1 MSESVTSAVEALMAR
16 DATAGVSS
24 AVVVSVSGE
33 VVAERYGV
41 IPGNALR
48 EERVVDASTPLLS
61 WSVAKSVVHAI
72 VGVLV
77 ADARVDLDAPIGLSG
92 GARSGITWLD
102 LLEMRSGLAF
112 IEEYEIG
119 QPSDCIEMLFS
130 GDDASGVPDMGE
142 FAAARDVVDQPGRL
156 WNYSS
161 GSTNIV
167 CRAIGDLLAGPAST
181 TPPDVRAAAIT
192 NFVTERLMGPL
203 GIDDWSVRVDA
214 SGTLIGSSFM
224 FMSARSWVE
233 FGELYRRKGVAAMDS
248 YCCPT
253 HGVIMREPPS
263 PMILTVMDPTGLATA
278 DTGGPGRTARAYS
291 PHTGSRA
298 SSWWCGQSARS
309 PWRISVSHL
318 GPRPRVSSP
327 PSIAC
332 LTRWAE
338 DLRRCAPQR
347 CRRMLIG
354 SLRPWFTW

>member
-1 MSESVTSAVEALMAR
+1 MSESVTSAVETLMAR

-33 VVAERYGV
+33 VVVERYGV

-48 EERVVDASTPLLS
+48 EESIVDASTPLLS

-92 GARSGITWLD
+92 GARSGITWLN

-167 CRAIGDLLAGPAST
+167 CRAIGDLLAGPAAT
-181 TPPDVRAAAIT
+181 TPPDVRAAAVT
-192 NFVTERLMGPL
+192 NFVTERLMCPL

-233 FGELYRRKGVAAMDS
+233 FGELYRRKGVTGNGQPLLPDIWRDHARTTIARDPDGDGPDGFGYGRHWWTWPHRPGLFAA
-248 YCCPT
+248 
-253 HGVIMREPPS
+253 HGFEGQFVVVWPEREITLVHFGVTPRSQAPS
-263 PMILTVMDPTGLATA
+263 LIAALD
-278 DTGGPGRTARAYS
+278 
-291 PHTGSRA
+291 
-298 SSWWCGQSARS
+298 
-309 PWRISVSHL
+309 
-318 GPRPRVSSP
+318 RV
-327 PSIAC
+327 
-332 LTRWAE
+332 L
-338 DLRRCAPQR
+338 DVV
-347 CRRMLIG
+347 G
-354 SLRPWFTW
+354 

>member
-1 MSESVTSAVEALMAR
+1 MSESVTSAVEAVMTR

-24 AVVVSVSGE
+24 ALVVSVSGE

-77 ADARVDLDAPIGLSG
+77 ADARVDLDASMGLSG
-92 GARSGITWLD
+92 GGRSGITWLD

-142 FAAARDVVDQPGRL
+142 FAASRDVVDQPGRL

-161 GSTNIV
+161 GSTNVV
-167 CRAIGDLLAGPAST
+167 CRAIGDLLAGPAAT

-203 GIDDWSVRVDA
+203 GIDDWSARVDA

-224 FMSARSWVE
+224 FMSARSWIE
-233 FGELYRRKGVAAMDS
+233 FGELYRRAGVSRDGQRLVPD
-248 YCCPT
+248 YWRD
-253 HGVIMREPPS
+253 H
-263 PMILTVMDPTGLATA
+263 
-278 DTGGPGRTARAYS
+278 GRTTIAHDPDGDGPDGFGYGRHWWTW
-291 PHTGSRA
+291 PHRSGLFA
-298 SSWWCGQSARS
+298 AHGFEGQFVVVWPEREITLAHFGVTPRS
-309 PWRISVSHL
+309 HAPGLIAAL
-318 GPRPRVSSP
+318 DRVLD
-327 PSIAC
+327 AVN
-332 LTRWAE
+332 
-338 DLRRCAPQR
+338 
-347 CRRMLIG
+347 
-354 SLRPWFTW
+354 

>member
-1 MSESVTSAVEALMAR
+1 
-16 DATAGVSS
+16 
-24 AVVVSVSGE
+24 
-33 VVAERYGV
+33 
-41 IPGNALR
+41 
-48 EERVVDASTPLLS
+48 
-61 WSVAKSVVHAI
+61 VHAI

-92 GARSGITWLD
+92 GARSGITWLN

-167 CRAIGDLLAGPAST
+167 CRAIGDLLAGPAAT
-181 TPPDVRAAAIT
+181 TPPDVRAAAVT

-233 FGELYRRKGVAAMDS
+233 FGELYRRKGVTGNGQPLLPDTWRDHARTTIAHDPDGDGPDGFGYGRHWWTWPHRPGLFAA
-248 YCCPT
+248 
-253 HGVIMREPPS
+253 HGFEGQFVVVWPEREITLVHFGVTPRSQAP
-263 PMILTVMDPTGLATA
+263 GLIAA
-278 DTGGPGRTARAYS
+278 LD
-291 PHTGSRA
+291 
-298 SSWWCGQSARS
+298 
-309 PWRISVSHL
+309 
-318 GPRPRVSSP
+318 RV
-327 PSIAC
+327 
-332 LTRWAE
+332 L
-338 DLRRCAPQR
+338 DVV
-347 CRRMLIG
+347 G
-354 SLRPWFTW
+354 

>member
-1 MSESVTSAVEALMAR
+1 MSESVTSAVEAVMTR

-24 AVVVSVSGE
+24 ALVVSVSGE
-33 VVAERYGV
+33 VVVERYGV

-92 GARSGITWLD
+92 GARSSITWLD

-130 GDDASGVPDMGE
+130 GDDASGVPDMAE
-142 FAAARDVVDQPGRL
+142 FAASRDVVDQPGRL

-167 CRAIGDLLAGPAST
+167 CRAIGDLLAGPAAS

-192 NFVTERLMGPL
+192 SFVTEQLMGPL
-203 GIDDWSVRVDA
+203 GIDDWSARVDA

-233 FGELYRRKGVAAMDS
+233 FGELYRCAGVS
-248 YCCPT
+248 
-253 HGVIMREPPS
+253 REGQRLLP
-263 PMILTVMDPTGLATA
+263 DYWR
-278 DTGGPGRTARAYS
+278 DHGRTTVAHDPDGDGPDGFGYGRHWWTW
-291 PHTGSRA
+291 PHRPGLFA
-298 SSWWCGQSARS
+298 AHGFEGQFVVVWPEREITLAHFGVTPRS
-309 PWRISVSHL
+309 QAPSLIAAL
-318 GPRPRVSSP
+318 DRVLD
-327 PSIAC
+327 AV
-332 LTRWAE
+332 
-338 DLRRCAPQR
+338 
-347 CRRMLIG
+347 G
-354 SLRPWFTW
+354 

>member
-1 MSESVTSAVEALMAR
+1 MSESVTSAVEAVMTR

-24 AVVVSVSGE
+24 ALVVSVSGE

-77 ADARVDLDAPIGLSG
+77 ADARVDLDTPIGLSG
-92 GARSGITWLD
+92 GARSSITWLD

-130 GDDASGVPDMGE
+130 GDGASGVPDMGE
-142 FAAARDVVDQPGRL
+142 FAASRDVVDQPGRL

-167 CRAIGDLLAGPAST
+167 CRAIGDLLAGPAAS

-192 NFVTERLMGPL
+192 SFVTEQLMGPL
-203 GIDDWSVRVDA
+203 GIDDWSARVDA

-233 FGELYRRKGVAAMDS
+233 FGELYRRAGVSRDGQRLV
-248 YCCPT
+248 PDFWRD
-253 HGVIMREPPS
+253 H
-263 PMILTVMDPTGLATA
+263 
-278 DTGGPGRTARAYS
+278 GRTTIAHDPDGDGPDGFGYGRHWWTW
-291 PHTGSRA
+291 PHRPGLFA
-298 SSWWCGQSARS
+298 AHGFEGQFVVVWPEREITLAHFGVTPRS
-309 PWRISVSHL
+309 QA
-318 GPRPRVSSP
+318 
-327 PSIAC
+327 PSLIAA
-332 LTRWAE
+332 LDHVLDAV
-338 DLRRCAPQR
+338 
-347 CRRMLIG
+347 G
-354 SLRPWFTW
+354 

>member
-1 MSESVTSAVEALMAR
+1 MTR

-24 AVVVSVSGE
+24 ALVVSVSGE

-41 IPGNALR
+41 IPGNASR

-92 GARSGITWLD
+92 GARSSITWLD

-130 GDDASGVPDMGE
+130 GDGSSGVPDMGE
-142 FAAARDVVDQPGRL
+142 FAASRDVVDQPGRL

-167 CRAIGDLLAGPAST
+167 CRAIGDLLAGPAAS

-203 GIDDWSVRVDA
+203 GIDDWSARVDA

-233 FGELYRRKGVAAMDS
+233 FGELYRRAGVSRDGQQLV
-248 YCCPT
+248 PDFWGD
-253 HGVIMREPPS
+253 H
-263 PMILTVMDPTGLATA
+263 
-278 DTGGPGRTARAYS
+278 GRTTIAHDPDGDGPDGFGYGRHWWTW
-291 PHTGSRA
+291 PHRPGLFA
-298 SSWWCGQSARS
+298 AHGFEGQFVVVWPEREITLAHFGVTPRS
-309 PWRISVSHL
+309 QAPSLIAAL
-318 GPRPRVSSP
+318 DRVLD
-327 PSIAC
+327 AV
-332 LTRWAE
+332 
-338 DLRRCAPQR
+338 
-347 CRRMLIG
+347 G
-354 SLRPWFTW
+354 

>member
-1 MSESVTSAVEALMAR
+1 MSESVTSAVETLMAR

-33 VVAERYGV
+33 VVVERYGV

-48 EERVVDASTPLLS
+48 EERIVDASTPLLS

-92 GARSGITWLD
+92 GARSGITWLN

-130 GDDASGVPDMGE
+130 GNDASGVPDMGE

-167 CRAIGDLLAGPAST
+167 CRAIGDLLAGPAAT
-181 TPPDVRAAAIT
+181 TPPDVRAAAVT

-233 FGELYRRKGVAAMDS
+233 FGELYRRKGVTGNGQPLLPDIWRDHARTTIARDPDGDGPDGFGYGRHWWTWPHRPGLFAA
-248 YCCPT
+248 
-253 HGVIMREPPS
+253 HGFEGQFVVVWPEREITLVHFGVTPRSQAPS
-263 PMILTVMDPTGLATA
+263 LIAALD
-278 DTGGPGRTARAYS
+278 
-291 PHTGSRA
+291 
-298 SSWWCGQSARS
+298 
-309 PWRISVSHL
+309 
-318 GPRPRVSSP
+318 RV
-327 PSIAC
+327 
-332 LTRWAE
+332 L
-338 DLRRCAPQR
+338 DVV
-347 CRRMLIG
+347 G
-354 SLRPWFTW
+354 

>member
-1 MSESVTSAVEALMAR
+1 MSESVTSAVETLMAR

-33 VVAERYGV
+33 VVVERYGV

-48 EERVVDASTPLLS
+48 EERIVDASTPLLS

-92 GARSGITWLD
+92 GARSGITWLN

-181 TPPDVRAAAIT
+181 TPPDVRAAAVT

-233 FGELYRRKGVAAMDS
+233 FGELYRRKGVTGNGQLLLPDTWRDHARTTIAHDPDGDGPDGFGYGRHWWTWPHRPGLFAA
-248 YCCPT
+248 
-253 HGVIMREPPS
+253 HGFEGQFVVVWPEREITLVHFGVTPRSQAP
-263 PMILTVMDPTGLATA
+263 GLIAA
-278 DTGGPGRTARAYS
+278 LD
-291 PHTGSRA
+291 
-298 SSWWCGQSARS
+298 
-309 PWRISVSHL
+309 
-318 GPRPRVSSP
+318 RV
-327 PSIAC
+327 
-332 LTRWAE
+332 L
-338 DLRRCAPQR
+338 DVV
-347 CRRMLIG
+347 G
-354 SLRPWFTW
+354 

>member
-1 MSESVTSAVEALMAR
+1 MTR

-24 AVVVSVSGE
+24 ALVVSVSGE
-33 VVAERYGV
+33 VVVERYGV

-77 ADARVDLDAPIGLSG
+77 ADARVELDAPIGLSG
-92 GARSGITWLD
+92 GARSSITWLD

-130 GDDASGVPDMGE
+130 GDDASGVPDMAE
-142 FAAARDVVDQPGRL
+142 FAASRDVVDQPGRL

-167 CRAIGDLLAGPAST
+167 CRAIGDLLAGPAAS

-203 GIDDWSVRVDA
+203 GIDDWSARVDA

-233 FGELYRRKGVAAMDS
+233 FGELYRCAGVS
-248 YCCPT
+248 
-253 HGVIMREPPS
+253 REGQRLLP
-263 PMILTVMDPTGLATA
+263 DYWR
-278 DTGGPGRTARAYS
+278 DHGRTTVAHDPDGDGPDGFGYGRHWWTW
-291 PHTGSRA
+291 PHRPGLFA
-298 SSWWCGQSARS
+298 AHGFEGQFVVVWPEREITLAHFGVTPRS
-309 PWRISVSHL
+309 QAPSLIAAL
-318 GPRPRVSSP
+318 DRVLD
-327 PSIAC
+327 AV
-332 LTRWAE
+332 
-338 DLRRCAPQR
+338 
-347 CRRMLIG
+347 G
-354 SLRPWFTW
+354 